1 MVNLGIELRVVEME
15 VGLGRVRVLYL
26 VDVVVDFV
34 PDFVLLVVEQSVEE
48 VGDLR
53 GMEGLVDGDVG

>member
-34 PDFVLLVVEQSVEE
+34 PDFVFLVVEQSVEE
-48 VGDLR
+48 VDDLR
-53 GMEGLVDGDVG
+53 SMEGLVDGDVG